1 MSRKA
6 DRKLWD
12 SLLTGLSDSLIITLQ
27 INSTLQGRVL
37 AGYKK
42 KSRTSLAMSL
52 RSNLNFYTRNK
63 SRASLTA
70 STMSSHNVSQ
80 VFLGILKSD

>member
-12 SLLTGLSDSLIITLQ
+12 SLLTGLADSLIITLQ
-27 INSTLQGRVL
+27 IRCTLQGCVV

-42 KSRTSLAMSL
+42 KSRTFLTLSVKSSLVFHNNVEL
-52 RSNLNFYTRNK
+52 NLTL
-63 SRASLTA
+63 LTP
-70 STMSSHNVSQ
+70 SSQ
-80 VFLGILKSD
+80 VNTSFLQSSS